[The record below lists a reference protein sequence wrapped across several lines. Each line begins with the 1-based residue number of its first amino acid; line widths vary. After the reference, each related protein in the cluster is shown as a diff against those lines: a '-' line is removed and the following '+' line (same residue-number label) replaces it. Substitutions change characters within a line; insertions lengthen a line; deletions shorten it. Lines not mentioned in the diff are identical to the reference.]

1 MRTEA
6 AEAVRAFLSEH
17 PTEDTVDK
25 YTAPS
30 LLEAFF
36 RALETKYRWDKVKI
50 GTAWVSLDN
59 LLQGVAGYKVARG
72 ETSVT
77 GTADIATGLAT
88 LVQCVAVLK
97 DDVSLDGAWVS
108 VADSVT
114 AGNVVLK
121 VWKPTAAADCTP
133 IAAIVAKSV
142 RWVAM
147 GT

>member
-6 AEAVRAFLSEH
+6 AEAIRAFLSGH
-17 PTEDTVDK
+17 PTEDTVAK
-25 YTAPS
+25 YQAQS

-36 RALETKYRWDKVKI
+36 RAVASKYKWDKVKI
-50 GTAWVSLDN
+50 GTAWVSIDN

-72 ETSVT
+72 ETAVT
-77 GTADIATGLAT
+77 GTADIATGLVT
-88 LVQCVAVLK
+88 VVQCVAVLE
-97 DDVSLDGAWVS
+97 DDVSLDGMWVS

-114 AGNVVLK
+114 EGNVILK

-133 IAAIVAKSV
+133 IAATVAKTV
-142 RWVAM
+142 RWIAT